1 MSIIKLKG
9 VSKFYYSKKNVTSGF
24 SKINLELNAGEFVV
38 ITGESGSGKST
49 LLNVISGL
57 DTYEE
62 GEIYI
67 NGSET
72 SHYMEEDYEN
82 YRRKYI
88 GNIFQKFN
96 LVNSYTVYQNIE
108 LVLLLNGYK
117 KKEIKKKVLD
127 VIKTVGLTKYKNTKA
142 SKLSGGQKQRVA
154 IARALIKDT
163 PIIVADEPTGNLDIK
178 SAEAI
183 MKLLYDISK
192 EKLVVIVTHN
202 YEQVEKYATRKITMH
217 DGKIIL
223 DKKIK
228 KTDEIELQPSEYKNI
243 KPIYKC
249 FLALRN
255 AFNIKTKFMLLMIV
269 YLVLTLFVFSSYS
282 SLKKIDYDNSNLG
295 YHPLFNDR
303 SSNRVILNK
312 KDKSA
317 FNNEDFAKIEKI
329 KNIKNIVKDDL
340 VLDQFYSLNNDKYYY
355 YTKIRSINEIKK
367 LKDGKMPINDKEI
380 VLGLSE
386 YDWYEQDI
394 FENNLNLST
403 DNGTNIG
410 DFKVS
415 GVVKLKNEYDTIIY
429 VNDEVFNKIR
439 KYININ
445 YSDVYL
451 TLNNNIYK
459 YNNDERLYYQIFPS
473 DKVSEGT
480 ALVSDSLNSYCKGEL
495 CLNKEINIKVKNLY
509 YEDNINLNIKRIY
522 SMNSFSK
529 KTGINKDRYDEYS
542 NAIFISNSDYD
553 KLFQKDTYQISLFI
567 DDMKNSKDTIEEIN
581 KLDYNVYYMKD
592 MMKEANGTVNS
603 VLKVVREILF
613 IIAIIVLFFIS
624 YFIIKI
630 ILKSRNTYFS
640 TIRTLGA
647 TKRISRSLLNIELF
661 IDINFVYLLFILFI
675 NLVKK
680 GIIKNSYILDITT
693 YFKLNDYIIIY
704 LVLITMSLLISL
716 RYARKLFKDSVM
728 QSFREEV

>member
-24 SKINLELNAGEFVV
+24 SKINLELDAGEFVV

-57 DTYEE
+57 DSYEE
-62 GEIYI
+62 GEMYI

-88 GNIFQKFN
+88 GNIFQNFN

-117 KKEIKKKVLD
+117 KKEIKKRVLD
-127 VIKTVGLTKYKNTKA
+127 VIKTVGLSKYKNTKA

-183 MKLLYDISK
+183 MKLLYEISK

-223 DKKIK
+223 DKKLKETENIK
-228 KTDEIELQPSEYKNI
+228 LKESSYKNI
-243 KPIYKC
+243 RLFYKW
-249 FLALRN
+249 FLSFRN
-255 AFNIKTKFMLLMIV
+255 AFNIKTKFILLSIV

-282 SLKKIDYDNSNLG
+282 SLKKIDNDNSNIG

-303 SSNRVILNK
+303 SPNRVIINK
-312 KDKSA
+312 KDKSS
-317 FNNEDFAKIEKI
+317 FNDIDFSKLEKI
-329 KNIKNIVKDDL
+329 NNIKNITKDDL
-340 VLDQFYSLNNDKYYY
+340 VLDQFYTLNNDKYYFN
-355 YTKIRSINEIKK
+355 TKIRNINEITK
-367 LKDGKMPINDKEI
+367 LKDGKMPTDTNEI
-380 VLGLSE
+380 ILGLSE
-386 YDWYEQDI
+386 YDWYDNDI
-394 FENNLNLST
+394 FTSNLSLST
-403 DNGTNIG
+403 DNGTTIG
-410 DFKVS
+410 NYKVS
-415 GVVKLKNEYDTIIY
+415 GVVKLKGEYDTIIY
-429 VNDEVFNKIR
+429 VNDSVYNKLR

-445 YSDVYL
+445 YSEVNL

-459 YNNDERLYYQIFPS
+459 INNDERLYYQIYPN

-480 ALVSDSLNSYCKGEL
+480 VLVSDTFNSYCKNNL
-495 CLNKEINIKVKNLY
+495 CLNQNLKIDVKNIY
-509 YEDNINLNIKRIY
+509 YEDSINLNIKRIY
-522 SMNSFSK
+522 SMKSFSK

-542 NAIFISNSDYD
+542 NAIFISNQDYD
-553 KLFQKDTYQISLFI
+553 KLFLKDTYQISMFI
-567 DDMKNSKDTIEEIN
+567 DDIKKSDKTLDEIKN
-581 KLDYNVYYMKD
+581 LGFNVYYMKD
-592 MMKEANGTVNS
+592 MMKEANGTING
-603 VLKVVREILF
+603 VLKIIREILF
-613 IIAIIVLFFIS
+613 VIAIVVLFFIS
-624 YFIIKI
+624 YFIIRI

-647 TKRISRSLLNIELF
+647 TKKISRSLLNIELF
-661 IDINFVYLLFILFI
+661 IDINFVYILFVGFI
-675 NLVKK
+675 YLVKQR
-680 GIIKNSYILDITT
+680 IINNADILDMTA
-693 YFKLNDYIIIY
+693 YFSLIDYIIIY
-704 LVLITMSLLISL
+704 LLLITMSLLISL
-716 RYARKLFKDSVM
+716 RYSRKLFKDSVM

>member
-24 SKINLELNAGEFVV
+24 SKINLELDAGEFVA

-57 DTYEE
+57 DSYEE
-62 GEIYI
+62 GEMYI
-67 NGSET
+67 NGFET

-88 GNIFQKFN
+88 GNIFQNFN

-117 KKEIKKKVLD
+117 KKEIKKRVLE
-127 VIKTVGLTKYKNTKA
+127 VIKTVGLIKYKNTKA

-154 IARALIKDT
+154 IARALVKDT
-163 PIIVADEPTGNLDIK
+163 PVIVADEPTGNLDLK
-178 SAEAI
+178 SASAI
-183 MKLLYDISK
+183 MKLLYEISK

-223 DKKIK
+223 DKKLK
-228 KTDEIELQPSEYKNI
+228 NTDEVKLKESNYKNI
-243 KPIYKC
+243 KPIYKW
-249 FLALRN
+249 FLGLRN
-255 AFNIKTKFMLLMIV
+255 AFNIKTKFILLAIV

-282 SLKKIDYDNSNLG
+282 SLKKIDNDNSNIG

-303 SSNRVILNK
+303 SSNRVIINK
-312 KDKSA
+312 KDKSS
-317 FNNEDFAKIEKI
+317 FNDEDFSKLEKL
-329 KNIKNIVKDDL
+329 KNIKNITKDDL
-340 VLDQFYSLNNDKYYY
+340 VLDQYYSLTNDKYYFN
-355 YTKIRSINEIKK
+355 TRIRSINEITK
-367 LKDGKMPINDKEI
+367 LKDGKMPIEDNEI

-386 YDWYEQDI
+386 YDWYDQDI
-394 FENNLNLST
+394 FENSLDLST
-403 DNGTNIG
+403 DTGTSISSI
-410 DFKVS
+410 KVS
-415 GVVKLKNEYDTIIY
+415 GVIKLKDEYETIIY
-429 VNDEVFNKIR
+429 VSDSIYNKLR

-445 YSDVYL
+445 YSDVLL

-459 YNNDERLYYQIFPS
+459 YNNDERLYYQIYPS
-473 DKVSEGT
+473 DKVKEGT
-480 ALVSDSLNSYCKGEL
+480 ALISDSFNSYCKGEL
-495 CLNKEINIKVKNLY
+495 CLNKSLKINVKNIY
-509 YEDNINLNIKRIY
+509 YEDSISLNIKRIY
-522 SMNSFSK
+522 SMKSFNK

-542 NAIFISNSDYD
+542 NSIFISHEDYN
-553 KLFQKDTYQISLFI
+553 KLFLKDTYQASLFI
-567 DDMKNSKDTIEEIN
+567 DDIKKSKTTLEEIKN
-581 KLDYNVYYMKD
+581 LGFNVYYMKD
-592 MMKEANGTVNS
+592 MMKEANGTING
-603 VLKVVREILF
+603 VLKIIREVLF
-613 IIAIIVLFFIS
+613 IVAIVVLFFIS
-624 YFIIKI
+624 YFIIRI

-661 IDINFVYLLFILFI
+661 IDINIVYVIFVTFIY
-675 NLVKK
+675 LVKQ
-680 GIIKNSYILDITT
+680 GIINNADILDMTA
-693 YFKLNDYIIIY
+693 YFKLGDYIIIY

-716 RYARKLFKDSVM
+716 RYSRKLFKDSVM
-728 QSFREEV
+728 QSFREEI